1 MGELKWFLIA
11 LVVMWLLWVV
21 TGGYTHV
28 QNINKPFLEQPAPI
42 ENGQPYTLQQLK
54 DSTRP

>member
-28 QNINKPFLEQPAPI
+28 QNINKPFLEQPTPI